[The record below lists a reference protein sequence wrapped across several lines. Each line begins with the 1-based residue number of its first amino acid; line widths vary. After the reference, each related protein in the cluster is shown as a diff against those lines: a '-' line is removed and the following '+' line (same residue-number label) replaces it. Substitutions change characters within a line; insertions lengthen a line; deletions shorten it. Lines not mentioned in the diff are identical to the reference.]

1 MVEAYRFDSKNE
13 CLDYLKDM
21 FKHEEYRNIDEVK
34 NRASMHAKHNK
45 ELHDFFITEGE
56 KLLSYS

>member
-34 NRASMHAKHNK
+34 IVERDSHKKESILGKAAS
-45 ELHDFFITEGE
+45 FIK
-56 KLLSYS
+56 KLF